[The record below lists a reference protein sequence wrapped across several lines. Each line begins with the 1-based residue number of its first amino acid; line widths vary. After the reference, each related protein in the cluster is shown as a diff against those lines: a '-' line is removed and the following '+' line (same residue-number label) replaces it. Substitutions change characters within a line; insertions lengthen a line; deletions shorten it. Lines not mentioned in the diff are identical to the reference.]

1 MIRATYYYKK
11 SNDPDGKIREHLLE
25 FSKQLD
31 FVLIDIC
38 LDDDPELADRLREDE
53 ASLQIGPYRLRAPFS
68 DIDIQIA
75 VRSYQERQNAKEN
88 LPGELKEKRPIS
100 ITAADRF
107 SFWFSKY
114 YVWVITGIVAVFIGF
129 PLLAPVLM
137 ETNHKTSAHAIYSVY
152 SLFCHQLSYR
162 SYFLYGEQ
170 PYYPRELAGIPNI
183 KTYEEAT
190 GKSATDIS
198 FAQKF
203 TGNSDLGYKVAIC
216 ERDLA
221 IYGSLILAGILFQVT
236 GKKWKSIPWYFWMI
250 LAILPIGL
258 DGGSQLF
265 SLGGNWP
272 GWLPIRESTPLLRT
286 ITGALFGLVTGWYVF
301 PIMEENMREVRTNMA
316 LKLSIKKK
324 LIERENNQ

>member
-11 SNDPDGKIREHLLE
+11 DNDPDGKIREHLLE
-25 FSKQLD
+25 LSQQLE
-31 FVLIDIC
+31 FILIDIC
-38 LDDDPELADRLREDE
+38 LDDDPELADRLREE
-53 ASLQIGPYRLRAPFS
+53 NSSLQIGPYRLRSPFN
-68 DIDIQIA
+68 DIDVQIA
-75 VRSYQERQNAKEN
+75 VRSYQERQTSQSETIGDINERK
-88 LPGELKEKRPIS
+88 PIS

-114 YVWVITGIVAVFIGF
+114 YVWVITGIVAIFIGF

-137 ETNHKTSAHAIYSVY
+137 ETNHKGSAKVIYSVY

-162 SYFLYGEQ
+162 SYFIYGEQ
-170 PYYPRELAGIPNI
+170 AYYPRELAGIPNFI
-183 KTYEEAT
+183 TYEEAT
-190 GKSATDIS
+190 GKSATDIK
-198 FAQKF
+198 FAQQF
-203 TGNSDLGYKVAIC
+203 TGNDKLGYKVAIC

-221 IYGSLILAGILFQVT
+221 IYGSLILAGIFFQVT
-236 GKKWKSIPWYFWMI
+236 GKKWKSIPWYFWVI

-272 GWLPIRESTPLLRT
+272 AWLPIRESTPLFRT
-286 ITGALFGLVTGWYVF
+286 LTGALFGFITGWYVF
-301 PIMEENMREVRTNMA
+301 PIMEENMKEVRSNMA

-324 LIERENNQ
+324 LIERRNN

>member
-11 SNDPDGKIREHLLE
+11 DNDPDGKIREHLLE
-25 FSKQLD
+25 LSQQLEYI
-31 FVLIDIC
+31 LIDIC
-38 LDDDPELADRLREDE
+38 LDDDPELSDRLREE
-53 ASLQIGPYRLRAPFS
+53 NASLQIGPYRLRSPFN

-75 VRSYQERQNAKEN
+75 VRSYQERQTSQSETI
-88 LPGELKEKRPIS
+88 GDIKEKRPIS

-107 SFWFSKY
+107 AYWFSKY
-114 YVWVITGIVAVFIGF
+114 YVWVITGIVAIFIGF

-137 ETNHKTSAHAIYSVY
+137 ETNHNGSAKVIYSVY

-162 SYFLYGEQ
+162 SYFIYGEQ
-170 PYYPRELAGIPNI
+170 AYYPRELAGIPNVI
-183 KTYEEAT
+183 TYEEAT
-190 GKSATDIS
+190 GKSASDIK
-198 FAQKF
+198 FAQQF
-203 TGNSDLGYKVAIC
+203 TGNDKLGYKVAIC

-221 IYGSLILAGILFQVT
+221 IYGSIILAGILFQIT
-236 GKKWKSIPWYFWMI
+236 GKKWKTIPWYLWVI

-272 GWLPIRESTPLLRT
+272 TWVPLRESTPLFRS
-286 ITGALFGLVTGWYVF
+286 ITGTLFGFVTGWYVF

-316 LKLSIKKK
+316 FKLSIKKK